1 MKRLFFLCLL
11 IPAFGI
17 GQMKNVLNS
26 TRYFC
31 KPDKVVEFEKAL
43 GDHAKKYHTGDWKWR
58 VWSIESGPDA
68 GGYMVSEGPSNW
80 TTIDGR
86 GDISAE
92 HIADWNTRVAP
103 LTMGRAIS
111 TYSSFQADLSTVK
124 LTDYADKIQITHI
137 TALPGK
143 YGAIKALI
151 TSLKKVWEA
160 GKESVAVYSVAAS
173 GEPGYTIVN
182 RLVTGYKELEE
193 GFRKPI
199 TDRYNEIYGAGGYET
214 YLKDYA
220 AAVQN
225 RWSELLIYMPKISS
239 N

>member
-1 MKRLFFLCLL
+1 MFLL
-11 IPAFGI
+11 IPAIGI
-17 GQMKNVLNS
+17 SQTKNVLNS

-43 GDHAKKYHTGDWKWR
+43 GDHAKKYHMGDWKWR
-58 VWSIESGPDA
+58 VWSIESGPES

-92 HIADWNTRVAP
+92 HIADWNTKVAP
-103 LTMGRAIS
+103 LTMGRAVS
-111 TYSSFQADLSTVK
+111 VYSSFEADLSTVQ
-124 LTDYADKIQITHI
+124 LTDYADKIMITHI

-143 YGAIKALI
+143 VASVKALI
-151 TSLKKVWEA
+151 TQLKKMWDA
-160 GKESVAVYSVAAS
+160 GKESVAVYSMVGS

-182 RLVTGYKELEE
+182 RLRAGYKELEDN
-193 GFRKPI
+193 FRKPMNE
-199 TDRYNEIYGAGGYET
+199 RYNDVFGAGEFDN

-220 AAVQN
+220 AAVKE
-225 RWSELLIYMPKISS
+225 RWSELLIYMPKLSS
-239 N
+239 K